1 MSNVHNIEQGCTDY
15 TFEIGE
21 HRFRA
26 SFLCHFQMI
35 VWTNITTGVGDEIK
49 LTRPFA
55 SKTPHE
61 SLVRNEVVNH
71 LDELELLKSDQT

>member
-1 MSNVHNIEQGCTDY
+1 MSTVHNIEQGRTDY

-21 HRFRA
+21 NTFRA
-26 SFLCHFQMI
+26 SFLYHFQMI
-35 VWTNITTGVGDEIK
+35 VWTNITTGIGDEIK

-61 SLVRNEVVNH
+61 SLVRNEVINH
-71 LDELELLKSDQT
+71 LDELGLLELDHV